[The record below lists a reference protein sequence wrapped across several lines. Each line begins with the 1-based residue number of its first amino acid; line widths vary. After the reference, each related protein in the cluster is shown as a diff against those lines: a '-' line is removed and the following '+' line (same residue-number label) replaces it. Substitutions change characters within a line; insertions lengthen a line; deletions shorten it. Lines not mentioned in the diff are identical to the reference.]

1 MVRFAL
7 FLILPFSMAS
17 AAVAAEPVGI
27 PACDD
32 FLSKYEAC
40 LSDKVPAAQQSAF
53 KGQIE
58 QLRASW
64 LPLANSPQTRPTLES
79 TCKMS
84 ADQMKLAVASYGC
97 QF

>member
-1 MVRFAL
+1 MVRSAL
-7 FLILPFSMAS
+7 VLLLPFSIAS

-40 LSDKVPAAQQSAF
+40 LSDKVPVAQQSAF
-53 KGQIE
+53 KGQME

-64 LPLANSPQTRPTLES
+64 LSLAKNPQTRPTLEPV
-79 TCKMS
+79 CKTS
-84 ADQMKLAVASYGC
+84 ADQMKVAVASYGC